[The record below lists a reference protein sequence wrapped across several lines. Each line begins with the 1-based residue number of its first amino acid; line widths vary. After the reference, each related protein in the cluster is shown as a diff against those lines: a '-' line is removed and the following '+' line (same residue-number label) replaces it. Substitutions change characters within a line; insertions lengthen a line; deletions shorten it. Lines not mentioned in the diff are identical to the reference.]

1 MIKKKPTISHSIKHI
16 PTFVILALFLSACV
30 VTSGIKNTSAIVAP
44 GANTKLYRTYNW
56 YQPAP
61 TAAAAYDKGYKP
73 ALNEH
78 ILEAVEAELKRRGY
92 TKVTNNPDVLVAYD
106 VSVSVPI
113 EKDKPENFAPGF
125 GYSYAYMSGYRYN
138 YGDAGLP
145 GYRAVD
151 LFKSGTL
158 IIDMINPATDQLVW
172 RGWTEGALENFNP
185 SAGNVQQEVREIFDK
200 L

>member
-1 MIKKKPTISHSIKHI
+1 MMNQKLSYLIRQTSV
-16 PTFVILALFLSACV
+16 FAILVLLLSACV

-44 GANTKLYRTYNW
+44 GANTKLYRTYSW

-61 TAAAAYDKGYKP
+61 EAAPDYDKGYN
-73 ALNEH
+73 ASLNER
-78 ILEAVEAELKRRGY
+78 IVRAVDEELKQRGY
-92 TKVTNNPDVLVAYD
+92 TKVEQNPDVLLAYD
-106 VSVSVPI
+106 VSVSVPL

-125 GYSYAYMSGYRYN
+125 GYSYAYMSGYRYDYSN
-138 YGDAGLP
+138 PGLP

-158 IIDMINPATDQLVW
+158 IIDMISPKTNQLVW
-172 RGWTEGALENFNP
+172 RGWTEGAVENFN
-185 SAGNVQQEVREIFDK
+185 AGANNIQQEVREILDR

>member
-1 MIKKKPTISHSIKHI
+1 M
-16 PTFVILALFLSACV
+16 
-30 VTSGIKNTSAIVAP
+30 TSGIKNTSAIIAP
-44 GANTKLYRTYNW
+44 GANTKLYRTYSW

-61 TAAAAYDKGYKP
+61 AEVTSYDKGYRANLHENIVK
-73 ALNEH
+73 
-78 ILEAVEAELKRRGY
+78 AVEAELQEKGY
-92 TKVTNNPDVLVAYD
+92 KKVAENPDVLLAYD
-106 VSVSVPI
+106 VSISVPL

-138 YGDAGLP
+138 YGNSGLP

-158 IIDMINPATDQLVW
+158 IIDMINPKSNQLVW
-172 RGWTEGALENFNP
+172 RGWTEGALDNFN
-185 SAGNVQQEVREIFDK
+185 AGAGKVQQEVEEILNK

>member
-1 MIKKKPTISHSIKHI
+1 MRIYRLLNTAATI
-16 PTFVILALFLSACV
+16 VCVLLLSACV

-61 TAAAAYDKGYKP
+61 AAPAAYDKGYK
-73 ALNEH
+73 ADLHEDVTQA
-78 ILEAVEAELKRRGY
+78 IEAELQKKGY
-92 TKVTNNPDVLVAYD
+92 RKVNDNPDVLLAYD
-106 VSVSVPI
+106 ISVPVPL
-113 EKDKPENFAPGF
+113 EKDNPENFATGF
-125 GYSYAYMSGYRYN
+125 GYSYGYMSGYRYD
-138 YGDAGLP
+138 YTDAGLP

-158 IIDMINPATDQLVW
+158 IIDMISPSTKQLVW
-172 RGWTEGALENFNP
+172 RGWTEGAFNNF
-185 SAGNVQQEVREIFDK
+185 SVSSGKVQEEVSEILTK